1 VSSTLEML
9 GRIPSGPTASPSVPR
24 PWSAAPPTAVSMPNV
39 TRTAT

>member
-24 PWSAAPPTAVSMPNV
+24 PCPAAPPAAISMPPV
-39 TRTAT
+39 TRRTT